1 MPIDILS
8 DIHPEFQNV
17 VEFLKSDISVL
28 RTGRANPKVLDG
40 VMVEAYGTMNPLS
53 SVAAVTVPDARSL
66 VVDPWDK
73 SNLKAIETAIIA
85 ANLGLNPA
93 VQGQSIRIPIPA
105 PTEETRKQLVK
116 QLGEKL
122 EHARKSVRNVR
133 DEAKAAIQKAE
144 KDKEIG
150 EDEKYKLLE
159 ELDKKAAGIN
169 ERIKNIGEEKEKEI
183 MTV

>member
-17 VEFLKSDISVL
+17 VEVLRSDISVL
-28 RTGRANPKVLDG
+28 RTGRANPNVLDV

-53 SVAAVTVPDARSL
+53 SMASIAVPDARSL

-73 SNLKAIETAIIA
+73 SNLKAIEVAITA
-85 ANLGLNPA
+85 ANLGLNPT
-93 VQGQSIRIPIPA
+93 VQGQSIRIPIAA

-144 KDKEIG
+144 KEGEIG
-150 EDEKYKLLE
+150 EDEKYRLLE
-159 ELDKKAAGIN
+159 ELDKKAASIN
-169 ERIKNIGEEKEKEI
+169 DKIKKIGEDKEKEI
-183 MTV
+183 MTI